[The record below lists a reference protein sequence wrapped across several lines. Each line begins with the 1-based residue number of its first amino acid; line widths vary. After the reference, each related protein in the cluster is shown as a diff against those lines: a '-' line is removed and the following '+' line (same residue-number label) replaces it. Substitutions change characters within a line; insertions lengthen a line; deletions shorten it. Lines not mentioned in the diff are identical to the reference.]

1 MADVLIRN
9 IDDDDLRAIDTIAAR
24 QGMSRNEFLR
34 REAHQIVRRHE
45 TESLTVDDLR
55 RSLSLTADLLDEDVM
70 RGAWE

>member
-9 IDDDDLRAIDTIAAR
+9 VDDDDLHAIDTIAAR

-34 REAHQIVRRHE
+34 RETHQMVRRHDG
-45 TESLTVDDLR
+45 ESITVADLR
-55 RSLSLTADLLDEDVM
+55 VSLSLTSDVLNEDIM